1 VGGRPTLVQNVETLA
16 LVALL
21 ARFGSSWFRST
32 GTSAAPGPMLVTV
45 RGAVSR
51 PGVYEVAQGTPLEE
65 VVGLAGGLLASA
77 PAVLVGGYFGSWV
90 AGQAAASLALDDRDL
105 ARAGAR
111 AGCGVVLV
119 LPEAACGVAET
130 GRLLAFLASESA
142 RQCGPCREGL
152 PALAGLVQRLAAGR
166 TGGGDAERLDR
177 WTFQLGGG
185 RGACKHP
192 DGAIGLLRS
201 AMDTFAG
208 DLREHLSCRPCGHVR
223 SASVLPFPPPSEEW
237 R

>member
-1 VGGRPTLVQNVETLA
+1 
-16 LVALL
+16 
-21 ARFGSSWFRST
+21 
-32 GTSAAPGPMLVTV
+32 MLVTV

-51 PGVYEVAQGTPLEE
+51 PGVYEVEQGRPLED
-65 VVGLAGGLLASA
+65 VVGLAGGRLASA
-77 PAVLVGGYFGSWV
+77 RAVLVGGYFGSWV
-90 AGQAAASLALDDRDL
+90 TGQEAASLTLDDGGL

-111 AGCGVVLV
+111 VGCGVLLV

-152 PALAGLVQRLAAGR
+152 PALAGLVQRVAAGR
-166 TGGGDAERLDR
+166 TGGADAERLDR
-177 WTFQLGGG
+177 WTYQLGGG

-192 DGAIGLLRS
+192 DGAIGLWRS
-201 AMDTFAG
+201 AMDAFAG
-208 DLREHLSCRPCGHVR
+208 DLREHLSCRPCAHVHR
-223 SASVLPFPPPSEEW
+223 ASVLPFPSPSEQW